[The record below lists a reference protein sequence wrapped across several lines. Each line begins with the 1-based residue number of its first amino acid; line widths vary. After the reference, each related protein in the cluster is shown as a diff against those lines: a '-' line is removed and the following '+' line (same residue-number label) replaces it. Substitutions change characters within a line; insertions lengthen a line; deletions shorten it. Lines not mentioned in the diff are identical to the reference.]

1 MYIKINNLKMHKFLT
16 DFNYIWL
23 SFVFF
28 IVQSNIRKSFSL
40 TFFFFFLSIF
50 WELNIKIGRCL
61 WHSILKFKWYSIDS
75 CSSKFKSMIK
85 YNVTQTKNDLN
96 GIIYKLDIEK
106 AYDHVN
112 WAYLL
117 EILDKMGFGKKM
129 DQLNQLVSI
138 VRFLV
143 LVNETCTS
151 FFKVLGV

>member
-1 MYIKINNLKMHKFLT
+1 
-16 DFNYIWL
+16 
-23 SFVFF
+23 
-28 IVQSNIRKSFSL
+28 
-40 TFFFFFLSIF
+40 
-50 WELNIKIGRCL
+50 
-61 WHSILKFKWYSIDS
+61 
-75 CSSKFKSMIK
+75 MIK

>member
-1 MYIKINNLKMHKFLT
+1 
-16 DFNYIWL
+16 
-23 SFVFF
+23 
-28 IVQSNIRKSFSL
+28 
-40 TFFFFFLSIF
+40 
-50 WELNIKIGRCL
+50 
-61 WHSILKFKWYSIDS
+61 
-75 CSSKFKSMIK
+75 MIK

-96 GIIYKLDIEK
+96 GIIGKLDIEK